1 MILTDMS
8 VRRPVVAS
16 VLSLLIIIFGL
27 VAFGK
32 LPLREY
38 PSIDPPLVNIQTSYR
53 GASAAVVESRITQ
66 ILEDRVSGIEG
77 IRNITSSSQDG
88 SSSITI
94 EFDISRNIDAA
105 TNDVRDKISGALNN
119 LPEEAD
125 PPEVSK
131 AGSDDETIMW
141 LNLVSDR
148 MTVREL
154 SDYADRYLVD
164 KFSVLNG
171 VARVRIGGEQRTA
184 MRIWLDRQAL
194 AARGLTVTDVEDALR
209 SQNVELPAGDL
220 EALDRQFT
228 VRLQRQYEKQEDFA
242 NLVIGRGGDGYL
254 VKLADVARVEE
265 STDETRKMFRG
276 NGENMVGLGIAKTS
290 TANTLEVARA
300 SHQLV
305 AELAHTLPAGMDLL
319 VGYDSSIF
327 IERSVQEVYETLF
340 IAMVL
345 VVVVIYLFLGSV
357 RAMLIPALAL
367 PVSLMGATIVLY
379 ALGYTINLLT
389 LLALILAIGMVVDD
403 AIVMLENVHRRIE
416 EGESP
421 LVASFLGARQ
431 VSFAVIATTAVLVA
445 VFLPITFLDGDLGK
459 LFTEFSV
466 AMASAVV
473 FSALV
478 ALTLS
483 PMMCSKLL
491 KHHEGHTGLSA
502 LVDRLL
508 GRLAASYRRL
518 LARLIKHP
526 VWVVALVV
534 ASLFGAG
541 WLFEKVPGEFTP
553 TEDRGSFFIMI
564 NGPEG
569 ASYSYME
576 KYMDEIEK
584 RLMPMT
590 GDGGEINRMITLAP
604 RGWGG
609 VRAYNSGMMILSLKD
624 WSQRRSIFEIM
635 DDVRGRIGDLAG
647 VRAFTIVRSA
657 FGRGTSKPVQ
667 FVLGGPDYDS
677 LREWRDILKAEV
689 AKNPGLTGVDDDYKE
704 TKPQLK
710 ITVDT
715 GRANDLGI
723 TMSAIGRTLETMLG
737 SKVVTTYVKA
747 GEEYDVIL
755 EGERD
760 KQRSPQAI
768 GGIYVRSDKSGDL
781 VPLSSVLKVQEVA
794 DASGLNRY
802 NRMRAITLEA
812 NLADGYSLGE
822 ALNYL
827 DDLAARLLP
836 AEATVSYKGP
846 SLDYKNSGSSVYFIF
861 ALALGVVFLVL
872 AAQFESYVHPFVI
885 MLAVPLAMVG
895 ALVGLYL
902 TGQTLNIYSQIGII
916 MLIGLAAKNGILIV
930 EFANQLRDE
939 GQEFIEALLNASA
952 QRLRPILM
960 TGITTAAGAVPLVL
974 ANGAGAETRYV
985 IGVVVL
991 FGIVVATFF
1000 TLLVTP
1006 VMYAWLARRTL
1017 SPEHVTRE
1025 LNEALKREGKAVRV
1039 LPSELDEDQA

>member
-1 MILTDMS
+1 MILTDLS

-16 VLSLLIIIFGL
+16 VLSLLIVIFGL

-38 PSIDPPLVNIQTSYR
+38 PSIDPPLVNIHTTYR

-77 IRNITSSSQDG
+77 IRNINSSSQDG

-94 EFDISRNIDAA
+94 EFDIARNIDAA

-131 AGSDDETIMW
+131 AGSDDETVMW
-141 LNLVSDR
+141 LILQSDR

-194 AARGLTVTDVEDALR
+194 AARNLTVTDVENALR

-242 NLVIGRGGDGYL
+242 NLVVGRGKDGYL
-254 VKLADVARVEE
+254 VKLSDVARVEE

-276 NGENMVGLGIAKTS
+276 NGQNMVGLGIAKTS

-300 SHQLV
+300 AHELVKQLN
-305 AELAHTLPAGMDLL
+305 HSLPAGMTLGA
-319 VGYDSSIF
+319 GYDSSIF
-327 IERSVQEVYETLF
+327 IEKSVDEVYSTLF
-340 IAMVL
+340 IAMLL
-345 VVVVIYLFLGSV
+345 VVIVIYLFLGSV
-357 RAMLIPALAL
+357 RAMVIPAVAL
-367 PVSLMGATIVLY
+367 PVSLMGAIIVLY

-389 LLALILAIGMVVDD
+389 LLAMILAIGMVVDD
-403 AIVMLENVHRRIE
+403 AIVMLENIHRRIE

-421 LVASFLGARQ
+421 LVAAFLGARQ
-431 VSFAVIATTAVLVA
+431 VAFAVIATTMVLIS
-445 VFLPITFLDGDLGK
+445 VFLPITFLEGDLGK

-466 AMASAVV
+466 AMAAAVAFSAV
-473 FSALV
+473 V

-491 KHHEGHTGLSA
+491 RAHDGHSGLA
-502 LVDRLL
+502 GFMERLL
-508 GRLAASYRRL
+508 GRIAAGYQVL
-518 LARLIKHP
+518 LTRLIRHP
-526 VWVVALVV
+526 LWVLALVLASV
-534 ASLFGAG
+534 AAISYLV
-541 WLFEKVPGEFTP
+541 EKVPGEFTP
-553 TEDRGSFFIMI
+553 PEDRGSFYVMVG
-564 NGPEG
+564 GPEG

-576 KYMDEIEK
+576 KYMNEIEK
-584 RLMPMT
+584 RLLPMT
-590 GDGGEINRMITLAP
+590 GPDGEFGKMITLAP

-609 VRAYNSGMMILSLKD
+609 VRAYNSGMVIISLKD
-624 WSQRRSIFEIM
+624 WSQRRPISEVM
-635 DDVRGRIGDLAG
+635 DDVRARLSDLAG
-647 VRAFTIVRSA
+647 VRAFTVMRSA
-657 FGRGTSKPVQ
+657 FGRGTAKPVQ
-667 FVLGGPDYDS
+667 FVIGGPDYDS
-677 LREWRDILKAEV
+677 LREWRDIIEKEA
-689 AKNPGLTGVDDDYKE
+689 AKNPGLRGIDDDYKE

-710 ITVDT
+710 VTVDQA
-715 GRANDLGI
+715 RAADLGI
-723 TMSAIGRTLETMLG
+723 SMNTIGKTLETMLG
-737 SKVVTTYVKA
+737 SKVVTTYVKN

-760 KQRSPQAI
+760 EQRSPQAI
-768 GGIYVRSDKSGDL
+768 GGIYVRSDKNGQL
-781 VPLSSVLKVQEVA
+781 VPLSSVVNVKEVA
-794 DASGLNRY
+794 DAASLNRY
-802 NRMRAITLEA
+802 NRMRAITIEA
-812 NLADGYSLGE
+812 NLADGYSLGD
-822 ALNYL
+822 ALKYM

-836 AEATVSYKGP
+836 AEASISYKGP

-872 AAQFESYVHPFVI
+872 AAQFESWVHPLVI
-885 MLAVPLAMVG
+885 MLAVPLAMLG
-895 ALVGLYL
+895 ALLGLYF
-902 TGQTLNIYSQIGII
+902 TGQTINIYSQIGII

-939 GQEFIEALLNASA
+939 GQEFTQALVNASV

-960 TGITTAAGAVPLVL
+960 TGITTAAGSVPLVL
-974 ANGAGAETRYV
+974 ASGAGAETRYV
-985 IGVVVL
+985 IGIVVL
-991 FGIVVATFF
+991 CGIVVATGF

-1017 SPEHVTRE
+1017 SPEHVSRE
-1025 LNEALKREGKAVRV
+1025 LQAALDREGKAVKV
-1039 LPSELDEDQA
+1039 LASEPLEDKS